1 MLLSKKPVQFL
12 PIGWPVFYKKA
23 KGCVIWDKYN
33 TKYIDF
39 SLMGIGTN
47 IIGYSNSIVNNNNKK
62 ILETSNVS
70 TLNSEYDLKLSKKL
84 ISMHPWA
91 SKSLF
96 ARTGAEAN
104 AIALRLARASTKKD
118 EVAFVGITDGKIGIY
133 RQI

>member
-1 MLLSKKPVQFL
+1 M
-12 PIGWPVFYKKA
+12 
-23 KGCVIWDKYN
+23 
-33 TKYIDF
+33 
-39 SLMGIGTN
+39 
-47 IIGYSNSIVNNNNKK
+47 
-62 ILETSNVS
+62 ETSNVS

-118 EVAFVGITDGKIGIY
+118 EVAICGYHGWQDWYLSSNLNNKKILIKFFY
-133 RQI
+133 LALAQ